1 MSKVFSLEKT
11 FVLTL
16 FLEHGQNLLVGEE
29 RRSVKINVILPFN
42 YWTYVEV
49 HMPNISLLLS
59 IEPFKQKNCRSKYFS
74 LKNILSQKFLVFPLP

>member
-16 FLEHGQNLLVGEE
+16 FLEHGQNLMVREE
-29 RRSVKINVILPFN
+29 RRSAKLNSILPFN

-49 HMPNISLLLS
+49 HMPNISLLLCL
-59 IEPFKQKNCRSKYFS
+59 EPFKK
-74 LKNILSQKFLVFPLP
+74 VFGGGWLTQ

>member
-16 FLEHGQNLLVGEE
+16 FLEHGQNFLVGEE

-49 HMPNISLLLS
+49 HA
-59 IEPFKQKNCRSKYFS
+59 KY
-74 LKNILSQKFLVFPLP
+74 